1 MKILT
6 TIKNKPVFIDDELYE
21 ILQLSNQD
29 GYYIKEII
37 PMRIGKEIKP
47 KNVKRNNDKQ
57 NNDKQ

>member
-47 KNVKRNNDKQ
+47 KTKPNNDKR
-57 NNDKQ
+57 NKQK